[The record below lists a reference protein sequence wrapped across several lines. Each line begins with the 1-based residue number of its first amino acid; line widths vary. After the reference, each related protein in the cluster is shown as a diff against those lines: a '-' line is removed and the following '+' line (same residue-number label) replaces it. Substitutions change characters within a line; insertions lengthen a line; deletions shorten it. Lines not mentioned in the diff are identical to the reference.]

1 MFRTDTSDES
11 SGDPRPVIEALV
23 QALKSFVD
31 RLSRGEPRPKSG
43 PQEKA

>member
-31 RLSRGEPRPKSG
+31 RLNRVDARPKSG